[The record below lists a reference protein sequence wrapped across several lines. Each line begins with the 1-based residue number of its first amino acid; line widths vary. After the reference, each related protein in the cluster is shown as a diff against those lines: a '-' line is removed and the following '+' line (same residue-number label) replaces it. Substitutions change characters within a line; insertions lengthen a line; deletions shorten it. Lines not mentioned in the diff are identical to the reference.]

1 MNVAAAVSDGD
12 AVDKIVKR
20 ILKIAEWKV
29 FGNLSVEKVIING
42 KWDRE
47 KFFPLH
53 FFFWR
58 LIIWLGVVNFSANWA
73 FARTPIL

>member
-1 MNVAAAVSDGD
+1 MNVAAAVTDGD

-47 KFFPLH
+47 KFFPLN
-53 FFFWR
+53 FFLKVDYLTRSSQF
-58 LIIWLGVVNFSANWA
+58 FS
-73 FARTPIL
+73 

>member
-1 MNVAAAVSDGD
+1 MCHLYLHFRSSLKHHSLDMNVAAAVTDGD

-42 KWDRE
+42 K
-47 KFFPLH
+47 
-53 FFFWR
+53 
-58 LIIWLGVVNFSANWA
+58 
-73 FARTPIL
+73 